1 MRILYLDC
9 DTTRADHLGCYGY
22 KRNTSP
28 NIDRIAREGII
39 FTNYYCSDAPCLPSR
54 TALFTGQHGMRNGV
68 VNHGGVASQL
78 RIDPTRK
85 FRQHYETDSL
95 FGMLRNYGLRT
106 VGITPFATRHS
117 AWYFYAGFDEIY
129 DTGKRGI
136 EVADDVTPYALKW
149 IKENAKEDNWYLH
162 INFWDAHTPYRT
174 PESFGNPF
182 EDEPLDTW
190 ITEDILKEHQ
200 KMAAPHGALQLA
212 MFSDRFP
219 KDYPRQPG
227 RLNNMDGLK
236 RLIDGYDTGIR
247 YADTHIGMILDALE
261 AQGVLDD
268 TAIIISTDHGE
279 NMGELGIYS
288 EHATADHP
296 TCRIPFIIKWPN
308 GKKGI
313 TDNGLHYNLDL
324 VPTLAELL
332 GIRPSNNWD
341 GKSFARTIFNGED
354 TSRDYL
360 VISQMA
366 HVCQRSVRYQDYL
379 YIRTYHDGFHFFPKH
394 MLFNLK
400 NDPYEQKNLAS
411 EKPDV
416 VNMCVSLLYDWH
428 DEMMKKTGYAE
439 DPLAVV
445 MREGGPFHARKQLK
459 RYLPYLEE
467 TGRGHYIE
475 EYKKIHPEEFE

>member
-1 MRILYLDC
+1 M
-9 DTTRADHLGCYGY
+9 
-22 KRNTSP
+22 
-28 NIDRIAREGII
+28 
-39 FTNYYCSDAPCLPSR
+39 
-54 TALFTGQHGMRNGV
+54 
-68 VNHGGVASQL
+68 
-78 RIDPTRK
+78 
-85 FRQHYETDSL
+85 
-95 FGMLRNYGLRT
+95 
-106 VGITPFATRHS
+106 
-117 AWYFYAGFDEIY
+117 
-129 DTGKRGI
+129 
-136 EVADDVTPYALKW
+136 DD
-149 IKENAKEDNWYLH
+149 
-162 INFWDAHTPYRT
+162 
-174 PESFGNPF
+174 
-182 EDEPLDTW
+182 
-190 ITEDILKEHQ
+190 
-200 KMAAPHGALQLA
+200 
-212 MFSDRFP
+212 
-219 KDYPRQPG
+219 
-227 RLNNMDGLK
+227 LK

-445 MREGGPFHARKQLK
+445 MREGGPFHARKQLT

-475 EYKKIHPEEFE
+475 EYKKVHPEEFE